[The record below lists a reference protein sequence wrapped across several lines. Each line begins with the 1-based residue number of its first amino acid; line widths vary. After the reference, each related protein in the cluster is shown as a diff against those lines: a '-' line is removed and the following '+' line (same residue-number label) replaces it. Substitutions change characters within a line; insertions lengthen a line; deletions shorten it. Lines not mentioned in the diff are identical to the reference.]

1 MSSFVERVRAVA
13 VAWVL
18 LVVPCML
25 VTLVMAGCDSGVE
38 ATTDNLS
45 HFASVTSEL
54 RRDARELELLAK
66 KVGAV
71 RTKLERRRSEIAEH
85 VWTDEMATQRNSLLE
100 RWAQKPSE
108 AADAAVPTEASLPSS
123 DTLVGV
129 IALHD
134 HLFQPLRVFDDSL
147 SRDVD
152 YGWWIDEL
160 GLTSADL
167 SLVGD
172 ETRDERTRAFE
183 DCRTSFDANSRA
195 AACRALLDNH
205 TTPAYFSQ
213 VKQQW
218 LGDLDTEINR
228 LGLIQ
233 AQFEA
238 EAVERRASAGKV
250 MEAYGS
256 SFDGLIIWGF
266 PALII
271 AVLIIVLFEGR
282 RRRLNPGG
290 QSLDTLAVITVLL
303 LVSAIII
310 LGLGGKIQP
319 EALGT
324 LIGGIS
330 GYVLGKSAQ
339 TMFGA
344 PSEKRDS
351 DAEPKVSA
359 AATVTSASVGGPQP
373 GPAPATEP
381 VSAEPMPAESVSD
394 DKPQL
399 LAAAPAND
407 DSAAAKK

>member
-1 MSSFVERVRAVA
+1 MVSAFRL
-13 VAWVL
+13 VL
-18 LVVPCML
+18 LAVLLL
-25 VTLVMAGCDSGVE
+25 VFGCDRGVE
-38 ATTDNLS
+38 ANADNLT
-45 HFASVTSEL
+45 HFAAVTSEL

-71 RTKLERRRSEIAEH
+71 RGKLERRKAEITEH
-85 VWTDEMATQRNSLLE
+85 VWTDEMGKQRASLAE
-100 RWAQKPSE
+100 RWQQKVVESTTDAEGMTTIE
-108 AADAAVPTEASLPSS
+108 AVPSS
-123 DTLVGV
+123 DTLIGV

-134 HLFQPLRVFDDSL
+134 HLFSPLRTFDDTL
-147 SRDVD
+147 AQDVD

-160 GLTSADL
+160 GLSSADL

-172 ETRDERTRAFE
+172 ATRNERTRAVE
-183 DCRTSFDANSRA
+183 DCRTSFDAKSRA
-195 AACRALLDNH
+195 TACRALLENH
-205 TTPAYFSQ
+205 ITQAYFTQ

-228 LGLIQ
+228 LSLIETEFQ
-233 AQFEA
+233 A
-238 EAVERRASAGKV
+238 EAVERRASAAKV

-271 AVLIIVLFEGR
+271 AVLIIVMFEGR
-282 RRRLNPGG
+282 RRKLNPEG
-290 QSLDTLAVITVLL
+290 QSLDTLAVVTVLL

-339 TMFGA
+339 TMFGGG
-344 PSEKRDS
+344 EKEKS
-351 DAEPKVSA
+351 QTPA
-359 AATVTSASVGGPQP
+359 AAAPAAVTPAAIDEPQR
-373 GPAPATEP
+373 GPAPSSEP
-381 VSAEPMPAESVSD
+381 TPEPTPLPAEPLPG
-394 DKPQL
+394 DKPQI
-399 LAAAPAND
+399 LAAAPA
-407 DSAAAKK
+407 DSDSSTAKN